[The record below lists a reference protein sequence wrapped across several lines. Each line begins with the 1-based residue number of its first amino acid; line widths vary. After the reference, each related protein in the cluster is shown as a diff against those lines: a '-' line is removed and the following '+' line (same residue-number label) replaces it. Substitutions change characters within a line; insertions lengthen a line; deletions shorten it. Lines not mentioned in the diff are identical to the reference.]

1 MTFHMYR
8 CDLFDYADTHYLAHC
23 VSADF
28 ALGAGIAVEFNKR
41 FNMRAKLHS
50 LPKECRQVG
59 KAILY
64 DRAFNLITKRRYFD
78 KPIYPSLMEALLDMK
93 EQCVCNGI
101 TKLAMPK
108 IGCGLDSL
116 SWGRVCTMIQ
126 CIFKD
131 TDIDIV
137 VCYL

>member
-1 MTFHMYR
+1 MTFRMCR
-8 CDLFDYADTHYLAHC
+8 DNLFNYTDTHYLAHC

-28 ALGAGIAVEFNKR
+28 ALGAGIAVEFNTR
-41 FNMRAKLHS
+41 FNMRAKLRS

-64 DRAFNLITKRRYFD
+64 DKVFNLITKRRYFD
-78 KPIYPSLMEALLDMK
+78 KPIYPSLMDALLDMK

-116 SWGRVCTMIQ
+116 SWGGECV
-126 CIFKD
+126 
-131 TDIDIV
+131 
-137 VCYL
+137 L